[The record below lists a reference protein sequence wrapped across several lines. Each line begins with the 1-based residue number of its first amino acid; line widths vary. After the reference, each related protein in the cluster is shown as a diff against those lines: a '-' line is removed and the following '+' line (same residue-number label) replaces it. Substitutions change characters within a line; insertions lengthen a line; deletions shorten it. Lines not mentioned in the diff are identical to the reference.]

1 MSEELVNEE
10 ELQVEEEIQEDVLS
24 EDEALQE
31 KAKVKEGELPPAL
44 QKAIDKKKGNG
55 DDDEDDDGDDDED
68 EEDEEEAES
77 AKASTKKESIQVPK
91 TKSPMVK
98 DIYEKINSLKKS
110 DLEGLYSSYMT
121 VEEGKDE
128 DLSSKDVE
136 DLGGDPEGG
145 SPPEGIKPLKPK
157 KKKIKAPKAE
167 SVQID
172 VKQDVEALVQGEELS
187 DEFKSK
193 AATIFEAA
201 VHAKVVNE
209 LNKRIEDLEKEYQE
223 EAEIQT
229 EEFRK
234 SMTEKVDGY
243 LNYVVEEWM
252 SENEL
257 AVEKGILSE
266 LVEDFMSGLKNLFQQ
281 HYIDIPEEK
290 VDLVDD
296 LFSKVEELENKL
308 NEQTTKNIDLTKSIS
323 EYKKEDTIAT
333 VCEDLT
339 DTQSEKVKEL
349 AKGVEYE
356 DESQYTDKL
365 EMIVENYFPTA
376 QVNSEE
382 EVTNDDNS
390 DEENTEKVNAPLME
404 EYAKAISRANTK

>member
-1 MSEELVNEE
+1 MSEELVNEA

-44 QKAIDKKKGNG
+44 QKAIDKKKGND
-55 DDDEDDDGDDDED
+55 DDDEDEDED
-68 EEDEEEAES
+68 EEEDEEEAES
-77 AKASTKKESIQVPK
+77 AKSSTKKESIQVPK
-91 TKSPMVK
+91 TKSAMVK

-121 VEEGKDE
+121 VEEGSKE
-128 DLSSKDVE
+128 TDLSSKDVE
-136 DLGGDPEGG
+136 DMGGDPEGG
-145 SPPEGIKPLKPK
+145 PPPEGIKPLKPK

-167 SVQID
+167 SIEID
-172 VKQDVEALVQGEELS
+172 VKEDVEALVQGEELS

-201 VHAKVVNE
+201 VHGKVVSE
-209 LNKRIEDLEKEYQE
+209 LNKRIEALEKEYQE

-257 AVEKGILSE
+257 AVEKGIRSE
-266 LVEDFMSGLKNLFQQ
+266 LVEDFMSGLKNLFQE

-296 LFSKVEELENKL
+296 LFGKVEELETKL
-308 NEQTTKNIDLTKSIS
+308 NEQTAKNIDLTKSIS
-323 EYKKEDTIAT
+323 EYKKEDTVAT

-349 AKGVEYE
+349 AKGVDYE
-356 DESQYTDKL
+356 NEGQYTEKL

-376 QVNSEE
+376 QVKSEE
-382 EVTNDDNS
+382 GVTNDDNS
-390 DEENTEKVNAPLME
+390 DEENTEKANAPLME
-404 EYAKAISRANTK
+404 EYAKAISRVNTK

>member
-55 DDDEDDDGDDDED
+55 DDDGDDDEDDED

-91 TKSPMVK
+91 TKSAMVK

-121 VEEGKDE
+121 VEEGKEE

-136 DLGGDPEGG
+136 DMGGDPEGG
-145 SPPEGIKPLKPK
+145 SPPAGIKPLKPK

-201 VHAKVVNE
+201 VHAKVVDE
-209 LNKRIEDLEKEYQE
+209 LNKRIDDLEKEKDD
-223 EAEIQT
+223 
-229 EEFRK
+229 FR
-234 SMTEKVDGY
+234 
-243 LNYVVEEWM
+243 NP
-252 SENEL
+252 
-257 AVEKGILSE
+257 AVI
-266 LVEDFMSGLKNLFQQ
+266 N
-281 HYIDIPEEK
+281 
-290 VDLVDD
+290 
-296 LFSKVEELENKL
+296 
-308 NEQTTKNIDLTKSIS
+308 
-323 EYKKEDTIAT
+323 
-333 VCEDLT
+333 
-339 DTQSEKVKEL
+339 
-349 AKGVEYE
+349 
-356 DESQYTDKL
+356 
-365 EMIVENYFPTA
+365 
-376 QVNSEE
+376 
-382 EVTNDDNS
+382 
-390 DEENTEKVNAPLME
+390 
-404 EYAKAISRANTK
+404 

>member
-44 QKAIDKKKGNG
+44 QKAIDKKKGKND

-91 TKSPMVK
+91 TKSAMVK
-98 DIYEKINSLKKS
+98 DIYEKINSLKKA

-136 DLGGDPEGG
+136 DMGGDPEGG

-252 SENEL
+252 GENEL
-257 AVEKGILSE
+257 AVEKGIRSE
-266 LVEDFMSGLKNLFQQ
+266 LVEDFMSGLKNLFQE

-323 EYKKEDTIAT
+323 EYKKEETVDT

-356 DESQYTDKL
+356 DESQYKGKL

-376 QVNSEE
+376 QVKSEE

-390 DEENTEKVNAPLME
+390 DEENTEKLNAPLME
-404 EYAKAISRANTK
+404 EYTKAITRSNK

>member
-1 MSEELVNEE
+1 MSEELVNEA

-44 QKAIDKKKGNG
+44 QKAIDKKKGN
-55 DDDEDDDGDDDED
+55 DDDDDDED
-68 EEDEEEAES
+68 EDEDEEEAES
-77 AKASTKKESIQVPK
+77 AKSSTKKESIQVPK
-91 TKSPMVK
+91 TKSAMVK

-121 VEEGKDE
+121 VEEGKE
-128 DLSSKDVE
+128 TDLSSKDVE
-136 DLGGDPEGG
+136 DMGGDPEGG
-145 SPPEGIKPLKPK
+145 PPTEGIKPLKPK

-167 SVQID
+167 SIEID
-172 VKQDVEALVQGEELS
+172 VKEDVEALVQGEELS

-201 VHAKVVNE
+201 VHGKVVSE

-257 AVEKGILSE
+257 AVEKGIRSE
-266 LVEDFMSGLKNLFQQ
+266 LVEDFMSGLKNLFQE

-296 LFSKVEELENKL
+296 LFGKVEELETKL
-308 NEQTTKNIDLTKSIS
+308 NEQTAKNIDLTKSIS
-323 EYKKEDTIAT
+323 EYKKEDTVAT

-349 AKGVEYE
+349 AKGVDYE
-356 DESQYTDKL
+356 NEGQYTEKL

-376 QVNSEE
+376 QVKSEE
-382 EVTNDDNS
+382 GVTNDDNS
-390 DEENTEKVNAPLME
+390 DEENTEKLNAPLME

>member
-1 MSEELVNEE
+1 
-10 ELQVEEEIQEDVLS
+10 
-24 EDEALQE
+24 
-31 KAKVKEGELPPAL
+31 
-44 QKAIDKKKGNG
+44 
-55 DDDEDDDGDDDED
+55 
-68 EEDEEEAES
+68 
-77 AKASTKKESIQVPK
+77 
-91 TKSPMVK
+91 MVK

-201 VHAKVVNE
+201 VHSKVVSE

-252 SENEL
+252 GENEL
-257 AVEKGILSE
+257 AVEKGIRSE
-266 LVEDFMSGLKNLFQQ
+266 LVEDFMSGLKNLFQE

-376 QVNSEE
+376 QVKSEE

-390 DEENTEKVNAPLME
+390 DEENTEKANAPLME